1 MTEKAKQPGRPAA
14 PDLKECHELEL
25 KKRQRTEGSGST
37 VVRKIRPPRG
47 WGLPDFREIWEYR
60 ELLVLL
66 AIRDIKV
73 RYKQTVLGIG
83 WALIQPLMTVLIFTI
98 LFDRVAKIPSEG
110 VPYPIFALAAMVPWG
125 FFSGGATKA
134 SASIV
139 GSASLIKK
147 VYFPRLIVPLEC
159 VLAGSVDFV
168 VTLGLLGGFMIYYE
182 VPLSWRILLLPFLV
196 VLVSAAAFGV
206 GLLLAAV
213 NVQYRDVRQVVPF
226 LFQFWMLATPI
237 AYPASVLPPP
247 LDRLY
252 ILNPMAGV
260 VEGFRWVLLG
270 TGDLPMRAL
279 GSSCIV
285 TFVVLIAGVMLFQR
299 MERSFVDVV

>member
-1 MTEKAKQPGRPAA
+1 MTEMMGQTGSSAA
-14 PDLKECHELEL
+14 PGSADRNETAPKEGKVSGMH
-25 KKRQRTEGSGST
+25 GSA
-37 VVRKIRPPRG
+37 VVRNIRPPRG
-47 WGLPDFREIWEYR
+47 WGLPDFGEIWEYR

-66 AIRDIKV
+66 AIRDIRV

-83 WALIQPLMTVLIFTI
+83 WALIQPLMTVLIFTL
-98 LFDRVAKIPSEG
+98 LFDRIAKIPSEG

-125 FFSGGATKA
+125 FFSGSAAKA

-139 GSASLIKK
+139 GGASLIKK

-159 VLAGSVDFV
+159 VLAGSVDFL

-182 VPLSWRILLLPFLV
+182 VPLSWRVMILPFLIL
-196 VLVSAAAFGV
+196 LVSAAAFGV

-213 NVQYRDVRQVVPF
+213 NVRYRDVRQVVPF

-252 ILNPMAGV
+252 VLNPMAGV
-260 VEGFRWVLLG
+260 VEGFRWALLG
-270 TGDLPMRAL
+270 TGELSMQVL

-285 TFVVLIAGVMLFQR
+285 TLVVLIAGVMLFQR